1 MSVLKEKKC
10 YLKQFITKGIEPTF
24 KALEDAIAAQSVIR
38 NELLLFQGQ
47 YQRAKLD
54 DLNGLQSASQTK
66 QDYARIRMG
75 LLALIDQLTPKD
87 IGLETI
93 IEDLSPTE
101 IPPGLLAS
109 IDKLDNRIARMNDRL
124 IRIKGTDITQEMKL
138 EEEMEEL
145 RKLRSTLLNQS

>member
-75 LLALIDQLTPKD
+75 Y
-87 IGLETI
+87 
-93 IEDLSPTE
+93 
-101 IPPGLLAS
+101 
-109 IDKLDNRIARMNDRL
+109 
-124 IRIKGTDITQEMKL
+124 
-138 EEEMEEL
+138 
-145 RKLRSTLLNQS
+145 